1 MASLT
6 QLKQEMQFNTHLHGL
21 LEALKSIA
29 AQQFQSLERT
39 IKTHETFFEAIQAIG
54 GTFAVERLSHPFT
67 RRDGPIGVI
76 LITSDTGLLG
86 GLNQQVVLTAVKE
99 YRRQPGELLV
109 VGERGLSYVREAG
122 QSCRAF
128 PSAAEPQRRALANQ
142 IRDYALNEVL
152 QGRLGGLSI
161 VYPRAL
167 SFTLQRVE
175 LIRVLPCF
183 EWFQPG
189 TARGV
194 RSTMPVL
201 MESSVG
207 QVLEYLVWF
216 WLGQRLYEVLGLSH
230 LAELAARSVHLEGS
244 CQELQ
249 RRGQKLKLRYF
260 RQRHELIDRGMR
272 ELFAAKALYG
282 SDR

>member
-6 QLKQEMQFNTHLHGL
+6 QLKQEMQFNTQLHGL

-39 IKTHETFFEAIQAIG
+39 TRSHEGFFEAIQTIG
-54 GTFAVERLSHPFT
+54 GTFDVEHLTHPFT

-86 GLNQQVVLTAVKE
+86 GLNQQVVLTAIKE
-99 YRRQPGELLV
+99 YRRQPGELMV
-109 VGERGLSYVREAG
+109 IGERGVGYVREAG
-122 QSCRAF
+122 LPCRVF
-128 PSAAEPQRRALANQ
+128 PSAPESGRRALANQ
-142 IRDYALNEVL
+142 VRDYALDQVL
-152 QGRLGGLSI
+152 GGRLGGLSI

-175 LIRVLPCF
+175 LVRALPCT

-189 TARGV
+189 SARGV
-194 RSTMPVL
+194 RSGNPVL
-201 MESSVG
+201 LESSLTG
-207 QVLEYLVWF
+207 LLEYLVWF
-216 WLGQRLYEVLGLSH
+216 WLGQRLYEVLGLSR

-249 RRGQKLKLRYF
+249 RRGQRLRLRYF
-260 RQRHELIDRGMR
+260 RQRHEIIDRSMR
-272 ELFAAKALYG
+272 ELFAAKSLYG
-282 SDR
+282 N